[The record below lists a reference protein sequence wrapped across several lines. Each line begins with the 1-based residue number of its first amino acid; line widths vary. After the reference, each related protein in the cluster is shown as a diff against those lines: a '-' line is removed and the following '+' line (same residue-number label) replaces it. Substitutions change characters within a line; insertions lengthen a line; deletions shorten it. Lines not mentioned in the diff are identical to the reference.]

1 MGRSRTGWSLGW
13 LAVVLALVVTACG
26 GGAGADGKLRITVA
40 TFGEF
45 GYEPLFE
52 EYERLHPEIDVVG
65 RVTDFESHHK
75 GLITSLA
82 AGRGAADV
90 VAVEEQYAPRIR
102 QSKDKVADLGRF
114 GARELRDRWAPWKWE
129 QGVDGDHVLGLG
141 TDMGSLA
148 MCYRRDLFERAQL
161 PVDRDQVAAL
171 WPTWEDYAAV
181 AERFTGRVPGAK
193 FADSAGTIYTAVL
206 NQAEENYFAKAGDSF
221 IADTNPNVR
230 RAFEIAGRIGAK
242 GQTARVVPWT
252 QDWNVAINQG
262 TFATITCPAWMLAQ
276 IKENGGDAVAGK
288 WDVTSVPGRGGNW
301 GGSYLVVP
309 AQGAHQREAYQL
321 AEWLTAP
328 ERQKELFVRD
338 GILPSQPA
346 AYQDPAVLGHTDPYF
361 SGAPVGKLFAASS
374 DTVRP
379 NYRGLRD
386 ADVRPVF
393 GRALGRVESGEQ
405 SLEHAWAA
413 AVGEARK
420 IVG

>member
-1 MGRSRTGWSLGW
+1 MGRTLGW
-13 LAVVLALVVTACG
+13 LSVVLALVATACG
-26 GGAGADGKLRITVA
+26 GGGGADGKVRLTVA

-45 GYEPLFE
+45 GYAPLFE

-65 RVTDFESHHK
+65 RVTDFEAHHK
-75 GLITSLA
+75 GLITALA

-102 QSKDKVADLGRF
+102 RSKDKVVDLGRF

-129 QGVDGDHVLGLG
+129 QGVDGDFVIGLG

-161 PVDRDQVAAL
+161 PTDRDQVAAL
-171 WPTWEDYAAV
+171 WPTWEAYAAV
-181 AERFTGRVPGAK
+181 ADRFTERVPGAK

-206 NQAEENYFAKAGDSF
+206 NQAEENYFAKTDDSF

-230 RAFEIAGRIGAK
+230 RAFEIAGHLGAK

-276 IKENGGDAVAGK
+276 IKENGGEAVAGK
-288 WDVTSVPGRGGNW
+288 WDVTAVPGRGGNW
-301 GGSYLVVP
+301 GGSHLVVP
-309 AQGAHQREAYQL
+309 AQGTHQHEAYQL

-338 GILPSQPA
+338 GILPSVPA
-346 AYQDPAVLGHTDPYF
+346 AYRDPAVLGHSDPYF
-361 SGAPVGKLFAASS
+361 SGAPVGKLFAAAS

-405 SLEHAWAA
+405 NLDQAWAA
-413 AVGEARK
+413 AVDEARK